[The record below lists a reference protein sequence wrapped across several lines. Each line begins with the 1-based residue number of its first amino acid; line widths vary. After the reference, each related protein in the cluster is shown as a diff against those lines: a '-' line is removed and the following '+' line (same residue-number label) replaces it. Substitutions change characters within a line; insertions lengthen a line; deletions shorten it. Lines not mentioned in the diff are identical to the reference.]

1 MGRSPEYQLGGS
13 LISLEEIMMLAQ
25 IKVVLVEVDILKKL
39 LENVFTKLSHMKG
52 GKITWWKVM
61 P

>member
-13 LISLEEIMMLAQ
+13 LSSLEEIMMMAQ
-25 IKVVLVEVDILKKL
+25 IKVVLAEVDILKKL

-52 GKITWWKVM
+52 KKKLLGGK
-61 P
+61 